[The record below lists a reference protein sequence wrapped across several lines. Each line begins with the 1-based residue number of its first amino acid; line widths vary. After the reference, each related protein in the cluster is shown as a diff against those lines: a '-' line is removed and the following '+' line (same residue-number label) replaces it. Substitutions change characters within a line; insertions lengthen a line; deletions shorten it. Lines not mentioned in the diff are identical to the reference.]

1 MILKYFSWN
10 KKTDLFLNLTKNI
23 NISTEIYFK
32 DQISFNPL
40 FSGSKTTPKNKDISY
55 ESKCQSGPVCIDDC
69 VYKMY
74 VW

>member
-10 KKTDLFLNLTKNI
+10 KKTDLFLCLKKKLTFPQKYTSKI
-23 NISTEIYFK
+23 EYHLIHYSVG
-32 DQISFNPL
+32 QRQPL
-40 FSGSKTTPKNKDISY
+40 KNKEISY
-55 ESKCQSGPVCIDDC
+55 GSKCQSGPVCIGEC